1 MTVAARFNLYRKS
14 KHDYF
19 LSLVHV
25 FKTKRHVVWSVD
37 KIKIQLDSK
46 VKYLPQTKNLNK
58 NIPLLSFSFP
68 FRLAINTWWILFT
81 KTSLLETQV
90 VIHTFKTTNFN
101 IQKEILLFHFRTC
114 YAVDPLVSRGR
125 KGILQ
130 LRAYNRRQNCWD
142 IVLK

>member
-19 LSLVHV
+19 LSLERV

-46 VKYLPQTKNLNK
+46 VKLLQTKNLNK
-58 NIPLLSFSFP
+58 NIPLVSFSFL
-68 FRLAINTWWILFT
+68 FSLAINTWWILFT

-114 YAVDPLVSRGR
+114 YAVDLLVSRGR

-130 LRAYNRRQNCWD
+130 LRAYNRRQNCWG

>member
-25 FKTKRHVVWSVD
+25 FKTKRLVVWSVD
-37 KIKIQLDSK
+37 KIKILLDSK
-46 VKYLPQTKNLNK
+46 VKLTQTKNSHK
-58 NIPLLSFSFP
+58 NIILLSFSFP
-68 FRLAINTWWILFT
+68 FSLAINTWWIVFN

-101 IQKEILLFHFRTC
+101 IHKEILLFHFRTC

>member
-37 KIKIQLDSK
+37 KIKIQLDSE
-46 VKYLPQTKNLNK
+46 VKLPQTKNLNK

-68 FRLAINTWWILFT
+68 FSLAINTWWILFT
-81 KTSLLETQV
+81 KTSLLETQA
-90 VIHTFKTTNFN
+90 VIYTFKTKNFN
-101 IQKEILLFHFRTC
+101 IQEEILLFHFRTC
-114 YAVDPLVSRGR
+114 YAVDPLVSRGW
-125 KGILQ
+125 KVILQ

>member
-19 LSLVHV
+19 LSLEHV

-46 VKYLPQTKNLNK
+46 VKLPQTKNLNK

-81 KTSLLETQV
+81 KTSLLETQA
-90 VIHTFKTTNFN
+90 VIYTFKTKNFN
-101 IQKEILLFHFRTC
+101 IQEEILLFHFRTC